1 MQGNGHSW
9 AILEL
14 WDCNVLHLLN
24 ITVGNLRCQEMK
36 RKNINRVSTSV
47 DEMYIYLSTFFV
59 SSRNAEHNYVLCS
72 NKFIM
77 MMMMTLAL
85 EIIRGFYLGE
95 PLSRNNQWIPSP
107 RRRTTTATFVRTLLY
122 KKHIQHACQ
131 YGSWGAEGNRLLLI
145 IVEDYASLFR
155 EGIPLVFFRLWYAF

>member
-47 DEMYIYLSTFFV
+47 DEMST
-59 SSRNAEHNYVLCS
+59 SSRRERRQSSEDWSVDECWRDASWDL
-72 NKFIM
+72 
-77 MMMMTLAL
+77 
-85 EIIRGFYLGE
+85 IILKKWPLLLLGPSLHE
-95 PLSRNNQWIPSP
+95 SKLFLNFPFQSLTWCFSRESGRFSCRSQAAGHQGEARVDG
-107 RRRTTTATFVRTLLY
+107 RRRQGDGRRCQSLSSPALL
-122 KKHIQHACQ
+122 A
-131 YGSWGAEGNRLLLI
+131 
-145 IVEDYASLFR
+145 F
-155 EGIPLVFFRLWYAF
+155 LWTKEMQTD